1 MINEQLEGFFTSIS
15 EIECWDMED
24 SNCIEGVQAA
34 ISQASSGFYYI
45 AAVVTVLFI
54 LLAALPKYSFKSTL
68 FNDIIIRRVVFF
80 LGLGVSVYLLST
92 AWNISLG
99 LCSMREDSDVATQT
113 FMDMASMAYYIS
125 LAIYPVVFVLVS
137 VGFNYL
143 LKRRKLMTIF
153 RSHNKIFGLI

>member
-1 MINEQLEGFFTSIS
+1 
-15 EIECWDMED
+15 
-24 SNCIEGVQAA
+24 
-34 ISQASSGFYYI
+34 
-45 AAVVTVLFI
+45 
-54 LLAALPKYSFKSTL
+54 
-68 FNDIIIRRVVFF
+68 
-80 LGLGVSVYLLST
+80 
-92 AWNISLG
+92 NISLG